1 MKSSSFLASP
11 QAFITP
17 ILGLFALALSACQP
31 VTLTDS
37 GLQTSLSTPL
47 AQPAKTPSATI
58 QAETSSTDELAGST
72 PKVLPEVLPKDTTE
86 ENLTGE
92 AAIET
97 ANLASL
103 PAIELPEELPAEP
116 PKITAIN
123 PQELLGK
130 TLEDITNQLGEADFK
145 RSEGQIGIWQYRQA
159 NCVVD
164 FFFQMTDTSTNLSQK
179 TAIALDIRKR
189 IISQPLD
196 EVRCQKELYQRQMK
210 G

>member
-37 GLQTSLSTPL
+37 GLQTSLSTPS

-103 PAIELPEELPAEP
+103 PAKVLPEEP
-116 PKITAIN
+116 PKITAID

>member
-17 ILGLFALALSACQP
+17 ILGVFALTLSACQP

-72 PKVLPEVLPKDTTE
+72 PKVLPEMLLKDTTE

-103 PAIELPEELPAEP
+103 PAIELPAEP

-164 FFFQMTDTSTNLSQK
+164 FFFHTTDASTR
-179 TAIALDIRKR
+179 A
-189 IISQPLD
+189 
-196 EVRCQKELYQRQMK
+196 
-210 G
+210 

>member
-31 VTLTDS
+31 VTLTDL
-37 GLQTSLSTPL
+37 GLQTSLSTPSG
-47 AQPAKTPSATI
+47 QPAKTPSATI
-58 QAETSSTDELAGST
+58 QAETSSTEELAGST
-72 PKVLPEVLPKDTTE
+72 PKVLPKDTTE

-97 ANLASL
+97 ANLASM
-103 PAIELPEELPAEP
+103 PAIELPAEP
-116 PKITAIN
+116 PKITAID

-196 EVRCQKELYQRQMK
+196 ELRCQKELYQRQMK

>member
-37 GLQTSLSTPL
+37 GLQTSLSTPS

-58 QAETSSTDELAGST
+58 QAETSSTEELAGST

-103 PAIELPEELPAEP
+103 PAIELPEVLPEEL
-116 PKITAIN
+116 PKITAID

-164 FFFQMTDTSTNLSQK
+164 FFFQMTDTSTNLLQK
-179 TAIALDIRKR
+179 TSIALDIRKR

>member
-37 GLQTSLSTPL
+37 GLQTSLSTPS

-58 QAETSSTDELAGST
+58 QAEASSTDELAGSR

-103 PAIELPEELPAEP
+103 PAIELPAEP
-116 PKITAIN
+116 PKIRAID

-164 FFFQMTDTSTNLSQK
+164 FFFQMTNTSTNLSQK
-179 TAIALDIRKR
+179 IAIALDIRKR

>member
-1 MKSSSFLASP
+1 M
-11 QAFITP
+11 
-17 ILGLFALALSACQP
+17 
-31 VTLTDS
+31 
-37 GLQTSLSTPL
+37 
-47 AQPAKTPSATI
+47 
-58 QAETSSTDELAGST
+58 
-72 PKVLPEVLPKDTTE
+72 LPEVLPKDTTE

-103 PAIELPEELPAEP
+103 PAIELPAEP
-116 PKITAIN
+116 PKITTIN

-196 EVRCQKELYQRQMK
+196 EVRCQKELYQRQIK

>member
-37 GLQTSLSTPL
+37 GLQTSLSTPS

-72 PKVLPEVLPKDTTE
+72 PKVLPEVLPKDTRE

-103 PAIELPEELPAEP
+103 PAIELPEVLPEEL
-116 PKITAIN
+116 PKITTID

-130 TLEDITNQLGEADFK
+130 TLDDIANQLGEADFK

-179 TAIALDIRKR
+179 IAIALDIRKR

>member
-72 PKVLPEVLPKDTTE
+72 PKVLPE
-86 ENLTGE
+86 
-92 AAIET
+92 
-97 ANLASL
+97 
-103 PAIELPEELPAEP
+103 EL
-116 PKITAIN
+116 PKITAID